1 MLRLRDQFSAVLMS
15 LVAAVLGEGF
25 MAVGCQVVVTRVR
38 EGEAGVRAGELGA
51 GSGWT
56 LLAGR

>member
-1 MLRLRDQFSAVLMS
+1 M
-15 LVAAVLGEGF
+15 LGEGV